1 MSPKAPKQSAGY
13 QRGVVLGD
21 GSTFGRPRD
30 FDAAKPWTPPPDSEP
45 RDERER
51 LGRLAFYA
59 SRARLLD
66 FFPAHPTWAQMTPI
80 QQEAWC
86 DAAEAVRAEVTRSAV
101 PSECGPQDA
110 SV

>member
-1 MSPKAPKQSAGY
+1 MSVRAPKQSAGY

-30 FDAAKPWTPPPDSEP
+30 FAAAKPWTPPPDPEP

-51 LGRLAFYA
+51 LGRIAFYA

-66 FFPAHPTWAQMTPI
+66 FFPAHPTWSQMTPI
-80 QQEAWC
+80 QQDAWC
-86 DAAEAVRAEVTRSAV
+86 DAAEAARAEPQRSAV
-101 PSECGPQDA
+101 PSE
-110 SV
+110 